1 MREDLLNEL
10 MAEYEVQRA
19 RNEREEADRRERIR
33 REYPEI
39 EKKVSEREG
48 LIFGTI
54 HRILDGEA
62 KAEDLTAK
70 MEELNGTIGKMLRE
84 AGLSEDYLAPVYRC
98 AQCRDTGY
106 TGELIREPCE
116 CLKKAYQA
124 KIREKIGLGI
134 TRTQTFESF
143 DIEYIPNEIIGKSGL
158 TQRDFSLHARN
169 ECENWADLY
178 PNVQKRD
185 ILLSGGSGLGKTFLM
200 NAMTERLIERGINVL
215 MVSAYTF
222 LQTARKS
229 YFDAENGIKDLLEV
243 PVLMLDDLG
252 SEPLMQNITVEQL
265 FHLINERQN
274 RGLSTIISTNLPIP
288 NLRERYTERIVSRL
302 TDKNNCIVLTLE
314 GQDLR
319 KVARKEYS

>member
-10 MAEYEVQRA
+10 MAEYEAQRA
-19 RNEREEADRRERIR
+19 RNEREEAARREKIR
-33 REYPEI
+33 RECPDI
-39 EKKVSEREG
+39 EKKASEREE

-70 MEELNGTIGKMLRE
+70 MEKLNGEIGQMLLE
-84 AGLSEDYLAPVYRC
+84 AGLPEDYLAPVYRC
-98 AQCRDTGY
+98 PKCRDTGY
-106 TGELIREPCE
+106 AGELIKEPCE
-116 CLKKAYQA
+116 CLKNAYQV
-124 KIREKIGLGI
+124 KIREKIGLGVAQK
-134 TRTQTFESF
+134 QTFESF
-143 DIEYIPNEIIGKSGL
+143 DVDCIPNEIIGKSGL

-169 ECENWADLY
+169 ECENWANLY

-229 YFDAENGIKDLLEV
+229 YFDAENGIKELLEV

-265 FHLINERQN
+265 FHLINERQA

-288 NLRERYTERIVSRL
+288 NLQDRYTERIVSRL

-319 KVARKEYS
+319 KIVRK